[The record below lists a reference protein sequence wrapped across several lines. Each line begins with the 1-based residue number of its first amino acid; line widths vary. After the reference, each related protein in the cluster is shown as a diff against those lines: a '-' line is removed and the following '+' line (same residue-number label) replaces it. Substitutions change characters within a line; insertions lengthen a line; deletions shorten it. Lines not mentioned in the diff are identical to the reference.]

1 MSKVTRK
8 VNSNDAYDEFLTNT
22 GSQNWCIGVDDTD
35 QSYNIVTGT
44 DISANKAL
52 SILPSKAIS
61 ITGAA
66 TSNFT
71 TSSGELTLD
80 GAGGVSLET
89 GGTTALTF
97 DSSGNITKIGQSSP
111 SDGYFL
117 KWDNSNTKAIWSASS
132 GSNTIS
138 DDSTSNDRPIVFS
151 DNSDNLLDDTG
162 SFFYNPGNSRMTVE
176 TSGTTGPEILLKNT
190 NEDADGGVLRF
201 TKDSVSPAISD
212 ELGKIDFYGD
222 DSAGNSQSFASIIAT
237 TLGVTSDSE
246 RGKLNFK
253 VATGTDGTEQSIMT
267 IEGSTTNAISSTVA
281 VVGNLT
287 CSSLTSNE
295 HIVTSDRK
303 LK

>member
-201 TKDSVSPAISD
+201 
-212 ELGKIDFYGD
+212 
-222 DSAGNSQSFASIIAT
+222 
-237 TLGVTSDSE
+237 
-246 RGKLNFK
+246 
-253 VATGTDGTEQSIMT
+253 
-267 IEGSTTNAISSTVA
+267 
-281 VVGNLT
+281 
-287 CSSLTSNE
+287 
-295 HIVTSDRK
+295 
-303 LK
+303 